1 MMTAVMTC
9 PLLIEMHTYVFPAA
23 TILMKNC
30 PIRTTINVSWLR
42 ILTCVRFPLILQQL
56 PEHSQE
62 ENHKKDGTHGLP
74 GPTLVH
80 APDVGTTGPEQIGL
94 THGR

>member
-1 MMTAVMTC
+1 MTTVVMTC
-9 PLLIEMHTYVFPAA
+9 LLLIEMHTYVFLVA

-42 ILTCVRFPLILQQL
+42 ILIYVRFPLILQQL

-62 ENHKKDGTHGLP
+62 ENHKKGETRGLL
-74 GPTLVH
+74 GPTTVP
-80 APDVGTTGPEQIGL
+80 ASGVGTTDPGQTGL
-94 THGR
+94 THGK

>member
-1 MMTAVMTC
+1 MTTAVMTC

-42 ILTCVRFPLILQQL
+42 ILIYVRFPLILQQL

-62 ENHKKDGTHGLP
+62 ENHKKGGTHGLP
-74 GPTLVH
+74 GPKLVH
-80 APDVGTTGPEQIGL
+80 APGVGTSGPEQIGL
-94 THGR
+94 THGK

>member
-1 MMTAVMTC
+1 MTTAVMTC

-30 PIRTTINVSWLR
+30 PIRTTTNVSWLR
-42 ILTCVRFPLILQQL
+42 IPTCVRFLLILQQL

-62 ENHKKDGTHGLP
+62 GNLKKGGTHGLP
-74 GPTLVH
+74 DPKLVH
-80 APDVGTTGPEQIGL
+80 APGVGTSGPEQIGL
-94 THGR
+94 TRGK

>member
-1 MMTAVMTC
+1 MTTAVMTC

-42 ILTCVRFPLILQQL
+42 TLIYVRFLLILQQL

-62 ENHKKDGTHGLP
+62 ESHKKGVTHGLP
-74 GPTLVH
+74 GPMLAH
-80 APDVGTTGPEQIGL
+80 APGVGTSGPGQTGL
-94 THGR
+94 THGK

>member
-1 MMTAVMTC
+1 MTTVVMTC
-9 PLLIEMHTYVFPAA
+9 LLLIEMHTYVFPAA

-42 ILTCVRFPLILQQL
+42 ILIYVHFPLILRQL

-62 ENHKKDGTHGLP
+62 ENHKKDGTHEL
-74 GPTLVH
+74 
-80 APDVGTTGPEQIGL
+80 
-94 THGR
+94 